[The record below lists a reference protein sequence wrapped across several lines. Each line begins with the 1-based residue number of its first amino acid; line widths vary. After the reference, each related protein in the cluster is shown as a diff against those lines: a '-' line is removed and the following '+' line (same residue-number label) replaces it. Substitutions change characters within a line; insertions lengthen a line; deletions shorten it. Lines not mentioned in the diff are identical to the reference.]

1 MLFHGVL
8 GSKLVLCW
16 DKQGQQQVQ
25 NLDLSHHT
33 LYAASSPGHNDYTP
47 ERYRHIAKKENQ
59 IDDYLK

>member
-1 MLFHGVL
+1 MLVHGVL

-25 NLDLSHHT
+25 DLDLSPYA
-33 LYAASSPGHNDYTP
+33 LYGASSPGHNDYMP
-47 ERYRHIAKKENQ
+47 ESYRHIAEKENQ